1 MMTNR
6 HHLPPN
12 MTDPE
17 FSDFYGVSLRVVKR
31 WAAEGRLP
39 ALELPGG
46 LVRRRR
52 EDVLALGGYSSD
64 PVHRPT
70 FARRPARP

>member
-1 MMTNR
+1 MMTDR

-17 FSDFYGVSLRVVKR
+17 VPDFYGVNLRTVKR

-39 ALELPGG
+39 ALKLPGR

-52 EDVLALGGYSSD
+52 EDVLALGGYSD
-64 PVHRPT
+64 P
-70 FARRPARP
+70 ARRSSFGAARPA